1 MLKGKGNGEV
11 VAIGFAAG
19 FVGAAAVL
27 VVARLLFYVGIGPAL
42 GVTSPLSLAP
52 PRMVVP

>member
-1 MLKGKGNGEV
+1 MLNRKGNGEV

-27 VVARLLFYVGIGPAL
+27 VVARLLFYAGIGPAL
-42 GVTSPLSLAP
+42 RGLDRGKVNRAA
-52 PRMVVP
+52 

>member
-27 VVARLLFYVGIGPAL
+27 VVARLLFYVGIGPPW
-42 GVTSPLSLAP
+42 VS
-52 PRMVVP
+52 RRQCR